1 MAGDDD
7 LDWDDLRYFLRA
19 AEAGTLAGAARTAGV
34 EHSTIGRRLS
44 ALERSLGVTLVLRG
58 PDGLT
63 LTALGKEVL
72 PLCEEVERAALA
84 VRKFAGSRR
93 EHVRLAVPGGF
104 SGFFAAHLARLRQER
119 PRLSVEIL
127 AGARSVDLGRGE
139 ADLAIRIGPVT
150 AGDLVMRKLCEV
162 GWSLYAS
169 RTYLARRPAPADLS
183 DLAGHEVI
191 VYEGDLAGLPAA
203 KWMTEHAAG
212 ATIALR
218 MRETMEMLTAAV
230 AGVGLAVLPCYLAD
244 SEPMLVRLT
253 PMVLAT
259 RIASVVY
266 RREARLSAPV
276 RAVMQFVREVMHD
289 HVDQLAGTRIVK
301 RHAASPP

>member
-1 MAGDDD
+1 MPDADD

-19 AEAGTLAGAARTAGV
+19 AKAGTLAGAARRMGV

-44 ALERSLGVTLVLRG
+44 ALERSLGTALVLRG

-63 LTALGKEVL
+63 LTALGEEMA
-72 PLCEEVERAALA
+72 PLAEEVERAVLA
-84 VRKFAGSRR
+84 VCELVGARR
-93 EHVRLAVPGGF
+93 ERVRLAVPSGF
-104 SGFFAAHLARLRQER
+104 TGFFAERIARLRAER

-127 AGARSVDLGRGE
+127 SGARAVDLRRGE

-150 AGDLVMRKLCEV
+150 DDDLVMRKLCEV

-169 RTYLARRPAPADLS
+169 KTYLARHPAPADPT
-183 DLAGHEVI
+183 DLTGHEAI
-191 VYEGDLAGLPAA
+191 VYDGNLAGLPAA
-203 KWMTEHAAG
+203 RWMAEHAAR
-212 ATIALR
+212 ATIVLR
-218 MRETMEMLTAAV
+218 IRETTEMLTATA

-244 SEPMLVRLT
+244 AEPMLVRLT
-253 PMVLAT
+253 PTVLAT
-259 RIASVVY
+259 RTASLVY

-289 HVDQLAGTRIVK
+289 HVDQLAGTRT
-301 RHAASPP
+301 